1 MADQPLISVII
12 PVYNCD
18 RYLGEAIESI
28 LSQTYRPLEILIID
42 DGSTDKSAEIAKSFI
57 PSVKYYYQP
66 NSGSCS
72 SPLNYGIKLSQGD
85 FLAFLDS
92 DDLWLKDKLMI
103 QSQCF
108 AENPHL
114 DIVFGHVKQFI
125 SPELDSAIRQRFEI
139 PKEIIQGIHRGTML
153 IKKQSFL
160 SVGYFDSHWQRVE
173 FIDWYIRAKSL
184 NLEMM
189 VIPDILFKRRIH
201 QNNIGI
207 IKKDRQSEYV
217 QVIKQA
223 LNKKRENSWLN
234 KNIKIPKI

>member
-1 MADQPLISVII
+1 LVHGFSYITFIFHETPFSYTFQAFC
-12 PVYNCD
+12 PVL
-18 RYLGEAIESI
+18 R
-28 LSQTYRPLEILIID
+28 
-42 DGSTDKSAEIAKSFI
+42 
-57 PSVKYYYQP
+57 
-66 NSGSCS
+66 
-72 SPLNYGIKLSQGD
+72 SQGD

-92 DDLWLKDKLMI
+92 DDLWLKDKLII

-108 AENPHL
+108 AKNPHL
-114 DIVFGHVKQFI
+114 DIVFGHVQQFI
-125 SPELDSAIRQRFEI
+125 SPELDNVIRQRFEI

-173 FIDWYIRAKSL
+173 FIDWYIRAKAL

-189 VIPDILFKRRIH
+189 VIPNILFKRRIH

-223 LNKKRENSWLN
+223 LNKKRENS
-234 KNIKIPKI
+234 

>member
-18 RYLGEAIESI
+18 RYLGEAIESV
-28 LSQTYRPLEILIID
+28 LSQTYQPLEILIID

-114 DIVFGHVKQFI
+114 DIVFGHVQQFI
-125 SPELDSAIRQRFEI
+125 SPELDNVIRQRFEI

-201 QNNIGI
+201 QTNIGI

-223 LNKKRENSWLN
+223 LNKKRENS
-234 KNIKIPKI
+234 